1 MRNDIFQTLLIS
13 LFSLLFRLPKPETFE
28 FKLVKTLF
36 EKTNSAS
43 DFCGN
48 EMLRFCKAARVVLRK
63 HPQLDLWF
71 SFSFS
76 RYEVSTCFCFHFGC
90 NA

>member
-1 MRNDIFQTLLIS
+1 MG
-13 LFSLLFRLPKPETFE
+13 TFE
-28 FKLVKTLF
+28 FELVKILF

-48 EMLRFCKAARVVLRK
+48 EMLRFCKAARVVLRT

-76 RYEVSTCFCFHFGC
+76 HCEVLISFCFYFGC
-90 NA
+90 NAFGVSPMYFSFSVSF